1 MDHIR
6 LIIAIASGDMSLL
19 YSMLN
24 RGVNL
29 NPDEEN
35 DLLICAIQRDQINCL
50 DLLLKYIKGNFDDLL
65 GCAYMV
71 NNYEIG
77 KYLSSLSKWK
87 GNDMVSNFLIQ
98 AVERK
103 EKNWVYLFLRF
114 QVSCPEEL
122 METIKTNWGKE
133 EELNLILYEQQV
145 ADLEFLVYNIIESQK
160 NDDFDEYENI
170 YAHNVLSM
178 LFDVKKL

>member
-1 MDHIR
+1 MDYIR

-24 RGVNL
+24 RGVTL
-29 NPDEEN
+29 NPDEKN
-35 DLLICAIQRDQINCL
+35 DLLICAIQRDQTNCL
-50 DLLLKYIKGNFDDLL
+50 DLLLKYIKGNLDDLL
-65 GCAYMV
+65 GCAYTV

-77 KYLSSLSKWK
+77 KYLSSLGKWK
-87 GNDMVSNFLIQ
+87 GNNMVSDFLIQ

-114 QVSCPEEL
+114 QVSCSKEL
-122 METIKTNWGKE
+122 IETIETNWGK

-145 ADLEFLVYNIIESQK
+145 ADLEYLVYNVIESQK
-160 NDDFDEYENI
+160 KDDFDEYENI
-170 YAHNVLSM
+170 YVHNVLSM